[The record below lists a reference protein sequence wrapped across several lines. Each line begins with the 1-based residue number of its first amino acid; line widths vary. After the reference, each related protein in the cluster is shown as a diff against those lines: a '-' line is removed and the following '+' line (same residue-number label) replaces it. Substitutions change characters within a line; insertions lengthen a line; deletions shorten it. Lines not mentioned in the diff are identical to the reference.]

1 MNQELERPHVWRP
14 GTTPHAGPPLLL
26 LHGTGGDETSM
37 TYLHAALAP
46 EAPVL
51 SPRGT
56 VQENGMNRFF
66 RRLAEGVLDEADL
79 TAQTHELAAFLL
91 AAQEAYGVRHWVVV
105 GFSNGANIATALLL
119 HHPDLLAAVIA
130 IAAMPPYRQLP
141 GLLPTAPRRALVVN
155 GTHDPLV
162 SDAMTSNLVGQL
174 RSASTAVRLIRHP
187 GGHEMPDELLPTLAA
202 FIRQAAPDVQDPAED
217 D

>member
-1 MNQELERPHVWRP
+1 MKQRLDRPHIWRP

-26 LHGTGGDETSM
+26 LHGTGGDETSL

-46 EAPVL
+46 EAPML
-51 SPRGT
+51 APRGT

-79 TAQTHELAAFLL
+79 TTQTHELAAFLL
-91 AAQEAYGVRHWVVV
+91 AAQEAYGVRRWVAV

-130 IAAMPPYRQLP
+130 IAAMPPYRRLP
-141 GLLPTAPRRALVVN
+141 GRLPTARRRALVVN
-155 GTHDPLV
+155 GTEDPLV
-162 SDAMTSNLVGQL
+162 SDAMTSALVSQL
-174 RSASTAVRLIRHP
+174 RAVGTAVELVRHP
-187 GGHEMPDELLPTLAA
+187 GGHEIPDRLLPTLAA
-202 FIRQAAPDVQDPAED
+202 FIRQTPAAQDPAGNH
-217 D
+217 